1 MAEKEAKKPVNKM
14 VYILP
19 NLFTLGSMFSA
30 FYGLI
35 LAHSGNFNGCAIAIL
50 ISALLDGMDG
60 KVARLTHSA
69 SDFGVQMDSLA
80 DAIAFGAAPAYMV
93 YFWQLQS
100 LGNLGLAVAF
110 LFMAC
115 GALRLARFN
124 VMAGTSA
131 SKKYFTGLPIPAAA
145 CALACLVLFQQYLP
159 AGVNTIITWF
169 SLFLTL
175 VLGLLMVS
183 RIPYFAFK
191 EFGDLKVKTF
201 NLLVAAA
208 VIFALVIVSPR
219 IFGFSIFIAYLVSGP
234 AIVLYRRKKAAASS
248 GGSAAP
254 AKAVPRPVPAAPAV
268 PAAEV
273 EPAAPEAAATP
284 PKKAAPKRAARKP
297 GNGEQAD

>member
-1 MAEKEAKKPVNKM
+1 MAEKEVKQPVNKM

-35 LAHSGNFNGCAIAIL
+35 LAHYGNFNGCAIAIL
-50 ISALLDGMDG
+50 VSAVLDGMDG
-60 KVARLTHSA
+60 KVARLTHSSSA
-69 SDFGVQMDSLA
+69 FGVQMDSLA

-93 YFWQLQS
+93 YFWQLQN
-100 LGNLGLAVAF
+100 LGNLGLAVSF

-115 GALRLARFN
+115 GTLRLARFN
-124 VMAGTSA
+124 VMAGTS
-131 SKKYFTGLPIPAAA
+131 SSSKYFTGLPIPAAA
-145 CALACLVLFQQYLP
+145 CALACLVLFQHYLP
-159 AGVNTIITWF
+159 AGVNTVITWF

-201 NLLVAAA
+201 NLLVGVA

-234 AIVLYRRKKAAASS
+234 AIVLYRRKKAAEA
-248 GGSAAP
+248 GPALPRKTAPKPAP
-254 AKAVPRPVPAAPAV
+254 AQPAASKPAPTAAEPVAPEAPAAPA
-268 PAAEV
+268 
-273 EPAAPEAAATP
+273 
-284 PKKAAPKRAARKP
+284 PKKAAPRRTARKP
-297 GNGEQAD
+297 SSGQ